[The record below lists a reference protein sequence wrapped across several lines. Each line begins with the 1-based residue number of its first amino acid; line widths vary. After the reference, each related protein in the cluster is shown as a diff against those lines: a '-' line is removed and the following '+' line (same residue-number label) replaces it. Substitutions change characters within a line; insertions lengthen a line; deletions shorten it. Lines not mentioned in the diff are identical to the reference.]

1 MQVMDFLYL
10 YMQYN
15 RMSIE
20 VESPEEMGYA
30 SIQYNLAESSVR
42 DIFFR
47 DLQINLDEVFLC
59 YAEHRGNTALRN
71 EIVKNEKDLSADDV
85 LVCPSAATALFII
98 STTLLNDKDHL
109 VVLRPNYATNIETP
123 RAINCEISFID
134 LQFESGFQLDIE
146 QIKNAVKPNTKLISL
161 TSPHNPTGV
170 VFDNKILEEIIAFAT
185 ERNINVLVDETYRY
199 LNFQRDMMPY
209 YAAKSDKV
217 ISVCS
222 LSKAHST
229 PGIRTGWLITKN
241 KKLQHDFLAA
251 KEQIII
257 CNSVVDEAIALHILQ
272 QENYLQ
278 KTHEHIRKNF
288 SVLKNWMDNEQH
300 YLEWIRPNAGVVCFP
315 RIKKEYTVDTN
326 KFYTILYEQFKT
338 FVGAGH
344 WFEQADHYFRLG
356 FGYPTEEEL
365 QQGLKNIDASIEASI
380 VSS

>member
-1 MQVMDFLYL
+1 MHFK
-10 YMQYN
+10 

-20 VESPEEMGYA
+20 SESPEEMGYA

-42 DIFFR
+42 DIYFR

-59 YAEHRGNTALRN
+59 YAEHRGNIALRN

-222 LSKAHST
+222 LSKAHGT

-288 SVLKNWMDNEQH
+288 SVLKNWMDIEQH

-315 RIKKEYTVDTN
+315 RIKKEYTVDTK